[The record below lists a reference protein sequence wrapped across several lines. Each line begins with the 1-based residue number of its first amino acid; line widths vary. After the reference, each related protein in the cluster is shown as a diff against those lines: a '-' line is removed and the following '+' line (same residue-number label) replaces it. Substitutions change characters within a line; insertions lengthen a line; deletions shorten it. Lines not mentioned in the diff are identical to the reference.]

1 MDRGAGPERGTHRSY
16 TPRPRDRERRLT
28 PKHKKAAL
36 PTKRNAAFKGLQT
49 CETYTIQSLNTSPPR
64 RFGEHLK
71 RLGAAVD
78 LIAAPLPANPRCF
91 MPGDRVRF
99 INDQTFE
106 NCRFIVDYAN
116 EEWVYVSM
124 EVAPVLK
131 HRAKPEQLRLISPP

>member
-1 MDRGAGPERGTHRSY
+1 MTDDKTI
-16 TPRPRDRERRLT
+16 L
-28 PKHKKAAL
+28 AAL
-36 PTKRNAAFKGLQT
+36 ERCRTHIEL
-49 CETYTIQSLNTSPPR
+49 I
-64 RFGEHLK
+64 GEHLK